1 MASPLLLH
9 ALGQASRLSRIVSFA
24 RAAERPEATQS
35 QKLQDILS
43 ANAHTEYG
51 RRFGF
56 SRVRNAR
63 QYGEVV
69 PLMTSDSLAGY
80 VERLM
85 RGERGILTIEP
96 PLFYTRT
103 SGSGG
108 KHKHI
113 PITSSYKI
121 DFQKTVHTAL
131 GHLYV
136 KFPKAFT
143 GRALYF
149 VGTRRFE
156 VAGDHLDIGTMSGYN
171 FTELP
176 KLLRSIYAWP
186 YELFEVADLTTRSY
200 LALYIAIV
208 SDTSLVAGIFPAPL
222 VYLLRELEARASE
235 LVVDLR
241 AGSLRFAGELTESQ
255 RAFFAR
261 YAKPRPEIAA
271 RIEAAIGRPP
281 HELTRAAFPMLN
293 LIYCW
298 KTASAELYIP
308 ELARRVGADIPIR
321 DAIYAA
327 SEAWCSI
334 PLGDDVPGGALAI
347 ESAFYEFIP
356 EAAFEA
362 GSRMALTVGE
372 LEQGERYFIVVTT
385 ASGLYRYVLGD
396 VVEVCGRYRATPM
409 IRFVRRRGGVVNLAG
424 ENVDED
430 HVVVGIRAAAARL
443 GIEPTWFAWAPLT
456 TEVPPRY
463 RMWLETCDAL
473 PVEKLRA
480 MAEAVEFEVDRV
492 AMDYGRVRRAK
503 LLAPLELVS
512 VPAGTYERAR
522 RARLSDGSAEA
533 QLKVNVLYR
542 SVSEVEA
549 LLGVD

>member
-1 MASPLLLH
+1 MVPPLLLH
-9 ALGQASRLSRIVSFA
+9 ALGQASRLSRIASFA
-24 RAAERPEATQS
+24 VSAGRPEATQHR
-35 QKLQDILS
+35 KLSDILR
-43 ANAHTEYG
+43 ANEHTEYG
-51 RRFGF
+51 RRCGF
-56 SRVRNAR
+56 SAVRDAR

-69 PLMTSDSLAGY
+69 PLMTSDDLAPY

-85 RGERGILTIEP
+85 SGERGLLTIEP
-96 PLFYTRT
+96 PLYYTRT

-113 PITSSYKI
+113 PITNSYKK

-131 GHLYV
+131 GHLYL

-149 VGTRRFE
+149 VGTRRYE
-156 VAGDHLDIGTMSGYN
+156 VAGDLLDIGSMSGYN

-176 KLLRSIYAWP
+176 ALLRSIYAWP
-186 YELFEVADLTTRSY
+186 YELFEVADITTRSY
-200 LALYIAIV
+200 LALYIGMV

-222 VYLLRELEARASE
+222 VYLLRELEARAPE
-235 LVVDLR
+235 LAIDLR
-241 AGSLRFAGELTESQ
+241 DGTLRFAGTLTEQQ
-255 RAFFAR
+255 RAFFSR
-261 YAKPRPEIAA
+261 YATPRPDIAK
-271 RIEAAIGRPP
+271 RLSAAIGRPP

-293 LIYCW
+293 LVYCW

-308 ELARRVGADIPIR
+308 ELARRVGPDVPIR

-334 PLGDDVPGGALAI
+334 PLGDDVQGGALAI

-362 GSRMALTVGE
+362 GSRTPLTVGE
-372 LEQGERYFIVVTT
+372 LEHGERYFIVVTT
-385 ASGLYRYVLGD
+385 TSGLYRYLLGD

-409 IRFVRRRGGVVNLAG
+409 IRFVRRRGGVVNLVG

-430 HVVVGIRAAAARL
+430 HVVVSIRGAAARL
-443 GIEPTWFAWAPLT
+443 GIEPTWFAWAPVT
-456 TEVPPRY
+456 TETPPRY
-463 RMWLETCDAL
+463 RMWLETSDAL
-473 PVEKLRA
+473 GPEKLRA
-480 MAEAVEFEVDRV
+480 MAEAVEREVDQV

-512 VPAGTYERAR
+512 VSAGTYERAR
-522 RARLSDGSAEA
+522 RMRLADGSAEA
-533 QLKVNVLYR
+533 QLKVNVLYP
-542 SVSEVEA
+542 SVAAVEA
-549 LLGVD
+549 FLNV